1 MRLRGA
7 IFDMDGTLLDSMQ
20 VWENAGEDYLRT
32 LGCVPEEGVG
42 ELMKSMSLQ
51 QAALYCRERYALP
64 LSVEEIMAGVN
75 GRVERFYRQ
84 EARLKPGALDFLRTL
99 SQRGVRMCLATAT
112 DLHLVEAALDRCGV
126 RTYFSALFTCT
137 QVGSGKD
144 EPHIYRAALRHLG
157 TGRADTLVF
166 EDALYAAR
174 TAKGDGFVTVGVADA
189 YEKNEGELERL
200 SDIFRTTIAF
210 SARFFLRDFREV
222 DQFWKFVSAC

>member
-99 SQRGVRMCLATAT
+99 AQRGVRMCLATAT

-189 YEKNEGELERL
+189 YEKSEGELERL
-200 SDIFRTTIAF
+200 SDC
-210 SARFFLRDFREV
+210 FLRDFREV

>member
-84 EARLKPGALDFLRTL
+84 GARLKPGALDFLRTL

-189 YEKNEGELERL
+189 YEKSEGELERL
-200 SDIFRTTIAF
+200 SD
-210 SARFFLRDFREV
+210 FFLRDFREV

>member
-7 IFDMDGTLLDSMQ
+7 IFDMDGTMLDSMQ

-189 YEKNEGELERL
+189 YEKSEGELERL
-200 SDIFRTTIAF
+200 SDC
-210 SARFFLRDFREV
+210 FLRDFREV

>member
-174 TAKGDGFVTVGVADA
+174 TAKGDGFVTVGVADS
-189 YEKNEGELERL
+189 YEKNEAELERL
-200 SDIFRTTIAF
+200 CD
-210 SARFFLRDFREV
+210 FFLRDFQAL
-222 DQFWKFVSAC
+222 DQFWKFVSAR

>member
-1 MRLRGA
+1 MKLRGA

-200 SDIFRTTIAF
+200 SD
-210 SARFFLRDFREV
+210 FFLRDFREV

>member
-20 VWENAGEDYLRT
+20 VWENAGEDYLRA

-189 YEKNEGELERL
+189 YEKSEGELERL
-200 SDIFRTTIAF
+200 SD
-210 SARFFLRDFREV
+210 FFLRDFREV

>member
-112 DLHLVEAALDRCGV
+112 DLHLVEAAMDRCGV

-189 YEKNEGELERL
+189 YEKSEGELERL
-200 SDIFRTTIAF
+200 SD
-210 SARFFLRDFREV
+210 FFLRDFREV

>member
-166 EDALYAAR
+166 EDALFAAR

-189 YEKNEGELERL
+189 YKKSEGELERL
-200 SDIFRTTIAF
+200 SD
-210 SARFFLRDFREV
+210 FFLRDFREV

>member
-42 ELMKSMSLQ
+42 ERMRRMSLQ

-189 YEKNEGELERL
+189 YEKSEGELERL
-200 SDIFRTTIAF
+200 SDC
-210 SARFFLRDFREV
+210 FLRDFREV

>member
-200 SDIFRTTIAF
+200 SD
-210 SARFFLRDFREV
+210 FFLRDLREL
-222 DQFWKFVSAC
+222 DRFWKFVSAC

>member
-200 SDIFRTTIAF
+200 SD
-210 SARFFLRDFREV
+210 FFLRDFREV

>member
-112 DLHLVEAALDRCGV
+112 DLRLVEAALDRCGV

-200 SDIFRTTIAF
+200 SD
-210 SARFFLRDFREV
+210 FFLRDFREV
-222 DQFWKFVSAC
+222 DQFWKFVSAR

>member
-75 GRVERFYRQ
+75 GRVEDFYRHQ
-84 EARLKPGALDFLRTL
+84 ARLKPGAADLLRALDR
-99 SQRGVRMCLATAT
+99 RGVGMCLATAT
-112 DLHLVEAALDRCGV
+112 DLHLVEAALERCGA
-126 RTYFSALFTCT
+126 RKYFSALFTCT
-137 QVGSGKD
+137 QVGAGKD
-144 EPHIYRAALRHLG
+144 TPLIFRRCAQAMHTSPAN
-157 TGRADTLVF
+157 TFVF
-166 EDALYAAR
+166 EDSLYAAR
-174 TAKGDGFVTVGVADA
+174 TARAAGFPVIGVYD
-189 YEKNEGELERL
+189 
-200 SDIFRTTIAF
+200 D
-210 SARFFLRDFREV
+210 SARADEAAMRQLCTGYVPGFASLL
-222 DQFWKFVSAC
+222 STANL

>member
-166 EDALYAAR
+166 EYALYAAR

-200 SDIFRTTIAF
+200 SD
-210 SARFFLRDFREV
+210 FFLRDFREV

>member
-51 QAALYCRERYALP
+51 QAALYCREWYALP

-157 TGRADTLVF
+157 TDRTDTLVF

-174 TAKGDGFVTVGVADA
+174 TAREDGFVTVGVADP
-189 YEKNEGELERL
+189 YEKNEEELERL
-200 SDIFRTTIAF
+200 SD
-210 SARFFLRDFREV
+210 FFLRDLREL
-222 DQFWKFVSAC
+222 DRFWKFVSAC

>member
-84 EARLKPGALDFLRTL
+84 EVRLKPGALDFLRTL

-200 SDIFRTTIAF
+200 SD
-210 SARFFLRDFREV
+210 FFLRDFREV

>member
-1 MRLRGA
+1 
-7 IFDMDGTLLDSMQ
+7 
-20 VWENAGEDYLRT
+20 
-32 LGCVPEEGVG
+32 
-42 ELMKSMSLQ
+42 MKSMSLQ

-189 YEKNEGELERL
+189 YEKSEGELERL
-200 SDIFRTTIAF
+200 SD
-210 SARFFLRDFREV
+210 FFLRDFREV

>member
-189 YEKNEGELERL
+189 YEKSEGELERL
-200 SDIFRTTIAF
+200 SD
-210 SARFFLRDFREV
+210 FFLRDFREV

>member
-64 LSVEEIMAGVN
+64 MSVEEIMAGVN

-126 RTYFSALFTCT
+126 RTYFSALFPCT

-189 YEKNEGELERL
+189 YEKSEGELERL
-200 SDIFRTTIAF
+200 SD
-210 SARFFLRDFREV
+210 FFLRDFREV

>member
-200 SDIFRTTIAF
+200 SD
-210 SARFFLRDFREV
+210 FFLRDFREL

>member
-64 LSVEEIMAGVN
+64 LSVEEIMAGVK

-84 EARLKPGALDFLRTL
+84 EARLKPGGLDFLRTL

-189 YEKNEGELERL
+189 YEKSEGELERL
-200 SDIFRTTIAF
+200 SD
-210 SARFFLRDFREV
+210 FFLRDFREV

>member
-64 LSVEEIMAGVN
+64 LSVEEIIDGVN

-84 EARLKPGALDFLRTL
+84 EARLKPGAADFLRTL
-99 SQRGVRMCLATAT
+99 SQQGVGMCLATAT

-189 YEKNEGELERL
+189 YEKSEGELERL
-200 SDIFRTTIAF
+200 SD
-210 SARFFLRDFREV
+210 FFLRDFREV

>member
-1 MRLRGA
+1 MKLRGA

-189 YEKNEGELERL
+189 YEKSEGELERL
-200 SDIFRTTIAF
+200 SD
-210 SARFFLRDFREV
+210 FFLRDFREV

>member
-137 QVGSGKD
+137 QAGSGKD

-200 SDIFRTTIAF
+200 SD
-210 SARFFLRDFREV
+210 FFLRDFREV

>member
-75 GRVERFYRQ
+75 GRVEDFYRRQ
-84 EARLKPGALDFLRTL
+84 ARLKPGAADFLDAL
-99 SQRGVRMCLATAT
+99 SRRGVAMCLATAT

-157 TGRADTLVF
+157 TGRTDTLVF

-189 YEKNEGELERL
+189 YEKSEGELERL
-200 SDIFRTTIAF
+200 SD
-210 SARFFLRDFREV
+210 FFLRDFREV

>member
-1 MRLRGA
+1 M
-7 IFDMDGTLLDSMQ
+7 
-20 VWENAGEDYLRT
+20 
-32 LGCVPEEGVG
+32 
-42 ELMKSMSLQ
+42 
-51 QAALYCRERYALP
+51 
-64 LSVEEIMAGVN
+64 
-75 GRVERFYRQ
+75 
-84 EARLKPGALDFLRTL
+84 
-99 SQRGVRMCLATAT
+99 
-112 DLHLVEAALDRCGV
+112 EAALDRCGV

-200 SDIFRTTIAF
+200 S
-210 SARFFLRDFREV
+210 
-222 DQFWKFVSAC
+222 

>member
-174 TAKGDGFVTVGVADA
+174 TAKGDGFVTVGVSDA

-200 SDIFRTTIAF
+200 SD
-210 SARFFLRDFREV
+210 FFLRDFREV

>member
-84 EARLKPGALDFLRTL
+84 EARLKPGAADFLRTL
-99 SQRGVRMCLATAT
+99 SQQGVGMCLATAT

-200 SDIFRTTIAF
+200 SD
-210 SARFFLRDFREV
+210 FFLRDFREV

>member
-32 LGCVPEEGVG
+32 LGCAPEEGVG

-75 GRVERFYRQ
+75 GRVEDFYCHQ
-84 EARLKPGALDFLRTL
+84 ARLKPGAADLLRALDR
-99 SQRGVRMCLATAT
+99 RGVGMCLATAT

-126 RTYFSALFTCT
+126 RKYFSALFTCT

-157 TGRADTLVF
+157 TGRTDTLVF

-174 TAKGDGFVTVGVADA
+174 TAKEDGFVTVGVADP
-189 YEKNEGELERL
+189 YEKNEEELERL
-200 SDIFRTTIAF
+200 SD
-210 SARFFLRDFREV
+210 FFLRDFRGLAR
-222 DQFWKFVSAC
+222 FWKFASAC

>member
-64 LSVEEIMAGVN
+64 LSVEEIIDGIN

-84 EARLKPGALDFLRTL
+84 EARLKPGAADFLRTL
-99 SQRGVRMCLATAT
+99 SQQGVGMCLATAT

-200 SDIFRTTIAF
+200 SD
-210 SARFFLRDFREV
+210 FFLRDFREV

>member
-1 MRLRGA
+1 
-7 IFDMDGTLLDSMQ
+7 MDGTLLDSMQ

-189 YEKNEGELERL
+189 YEKSEGELERL
-200 SDIFRTTIAF
+200 SD
-210 SARFFLRDFREV
+210 FFLRDFREV

>member
-174 TAKGDGFVTVGVADA
+174 TANGDGFVTVGVADA

-200 SDIFRTTIAF
+200 SD
-210 SARFFLRDFREV
+210 FFLRDFREV

>member
-112 DLHLVEAALDRCGV
+112 GLHLVEAALDRCGV

-189 YEKNEGELERL
+189 YEKSEGELERL
-200 SDIFRTTIAF
+200 SD
-210 SARFFLRDFREV
+210 FFLRDFREV

>member
-20 VWENAGEDYLRT
+20 VWENAGEDYLRA
-32 LGCVPEEGVG
+32 LGCAPEEGVG

-200 SDIFRTTIAF
+200 SD
-210 SARFFLRDFREV
+210 FFLRDFREV

>member
-1 MRLRGA
+1 MIKGA
-7 IFDMDGTLLDSMQ
+7 IFDLDGTLLNSMF
-20 VWENAGEDYLRT
+20 VWNTVGENYLRSIGLEPDKDINET
-32 LGCVPEEGVG
+32 F
-42 ELMKSMSLQ
+42 KAMSLY
-51 QAALYCRERYALP
+51 QAACHYRKAYGITQ
-64 LSVEEIMAGVN
+64 SIDEIMAGVN
-75 GRVERFYRQ
+75 GRGERFYRQ

-189 YEKNEGELERL
+189 YEKSEGELERL
-200 SDIFRTTIAF
+200 SD
-210 SARFFLRDFREV
+210 FFLRDFREV

>member
-126 RTYFSALFTCT
+126 RTYFSAPFTCI

-200 SDIFRTTIAF
+200 SD
-210 SARFFLRDFREV
+210 FFLRDFREV

>member
-144 EPHIYRAALRHLG
+144 EPHIYRAALRHPG
-157 TGRADTLVF
+157 TGRADILGF
-166 EDALYAAR
+166 GDALYAAR

-200 SDIFRTTIAF
+200 SD
-210 SARFFLRDFREV
+210 FFLRDFREV